1 MRTEMPGGESGR
13 GTALTASLAR
23 VRLLNGEEGVPVLE
37 SLPEL
42 QSTEKEVA
50 EVKEEQNKIDAAIK
64 ALIFVD
70 DTKLYLK
77 RNWIRRKL
85 SLQHKAQQAVATN
98 APFLDLSTFC
108 WRVCSDLYL
117 IREGVW

>member
-1 MRTEMPGGESGR
+1 MRTEIPGGESGR

-42 QSTEKEVA
+42 QSTEKEAVPTA
-50 EVKEEQNKIDAAIK
+50 EAKEEQNKIDAAIK

-70 DTKLYLK
+70 EECYFEKTAFFRGKVENTTIMT
-77 RNWIRRKL
+77 RF
-85 SLQHKAQQAVATN
+85 V
-98 APFLDLSTFC
+98 
-108 WRVCSDLYL
+108 VC
-117 IREGVW
+117 

>member
-1 MRTEMPGGESGR
+1 MPGGESGR

-37 SLPEL
+37 SLPAL

-70 DTKLYLK
+70 EECYFEKTAFFRGKVENTTIMT
-77 RNWIRRKL
+77 RF
-85 SLQHKAQQAVATN
+85 V
-98 APFLDLSTFC
+98 
-108 WRVCSDLYL
+108 VC
-117 IREGVW
+117 